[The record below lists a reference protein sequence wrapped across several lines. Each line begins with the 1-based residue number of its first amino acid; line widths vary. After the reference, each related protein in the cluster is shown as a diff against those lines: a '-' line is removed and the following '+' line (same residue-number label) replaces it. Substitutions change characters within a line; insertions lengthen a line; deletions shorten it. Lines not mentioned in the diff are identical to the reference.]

1 MVGAVRSCTVGLGH
15 VLGWAIHSWLSPSSI
30 LVDEIAASSSLIG
43 FKYLSETTC
52 AQATSILGVGLV
64 AESGI

>member
-1 MVGAVRSCTVGLGH
+1 MVSAVPSCTVGLGH
-15 VLGWAIHSWLSPSSI
+15 VLGWAIHSWLSQWSI
-30 LVDEIAASSSLIG
+30 LEGEVAASSSLIG
-43 FKYLSETTC
+43 FEYLSETTC